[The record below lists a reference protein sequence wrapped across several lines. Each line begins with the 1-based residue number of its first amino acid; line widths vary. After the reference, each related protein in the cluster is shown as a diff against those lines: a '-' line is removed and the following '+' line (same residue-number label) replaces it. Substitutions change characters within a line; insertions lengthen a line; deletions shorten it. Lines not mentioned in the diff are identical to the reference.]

1 MALEL
6 LGAKSMVGIDWM
18 QALKGAANALS
29 GAGNLM
35 SGGGG
40 GGGGAAQA
48 AALEQQRRIE
58 EDRRRAEERSERIK
72 LGLGIGAGALGLL
85 LAAVILR
92 RPS

>member
-6 LGAKSMVGIDWM
+6 LGAKNDVVGIDWM

-40 GGGGAAQA
+40 GGAAQA

-58 EDRRRAEERSERIK
+58 EERRRAEEQSERIK

-85 LAAVILR
+85 IAAVILR